1 MKNKLISSLILL
13 SLLLILSAVAESDN
27 IYLKESLTLQL
38 NIEGEFDLIEESSN
52 ANVKEVSTELKL
64 FPQDSFRQT
73 LLETDTTGEV
83 KEDLV
88 YFYWDN
94 PEIESKQY
102 YFNSVV
108 KTKNERLEIKNRLK
122 FPIEDDLKEYF
133 NYLQPTETIDSNTPE
148 IIQKASE
155 LVEGEDDLFKA
166 VFNLANWV
174 EENVEYDLTTLTAET
189 SQKASWVLKNKQGV
203 CDEMTSLFVAMCRS
217 VGIPARFVSGISY
230 TTSELFDENWQPHG
244 WAEVYFPDKG
254 WVEFDI
260 TFGEYGYIDVT
271 HIKLRE
277 AEDPAIPSSEF
288 SWLANNVQLQPG
300 KLDFAV
306 KLLEEGNTETEMI
319 QIEQEILSPAVNIG
333 SYNLIKGILKNNANY
348 YAATT
353 LRLAIPEEVEILGR
367 NKRTVLLNPKEV
379 RETYWLVKI
388 SDDLNQ
394 KYWYSFPSVIY
405 NEKNVSA
412 KDSFQSIYG
421 QTHYSKKEIE
431 QLMIEDEDKTYS
443 RKISFD
449 CDYETEIKLGEEAE
463 VQCEIKNVGNTNLE
477 SINYC
482 IGSVCEMINLPINQ
496 EHSLE
501 INVKGEDP
509 GWQKIVVSAEND
521 YIEKRSSVEY
531 AILDN
536 PSIELKINFP
546 ETIEYGQELI
556 ITVNINKTSFNPPRE
571 VIALISLP
579 GREQKW
585 EIEQINTEEN
595 IKSTLLAEGISFNN
609 KIDVTITWKDQNGK
623 LYSEKQELKIKG
635 SANGLLDNTKLLVNG
650 LINWFL

>member
-1 MKNKLISSLILL
+1 MKKIVWLVIL
-13 SLLLILSAVAESDN
+13 SLLVLTTIAESNN

-38 NIEGEFDLIEESSN
+38 NIEGDFNLIKEESNS
-52 ANVKEVSTELKL
+52 NVKEVSTELLL

-94 PEIESKQY
+94 PKIESKEY
-102 YFNSVV
+102 HFNSIV
-108 KTKNERLEIKNRLK
+108 KTKNERVEIKSKLN
-122 FPIEDDLKEYF
+122 FPIEDDLKDYSEF
-133 NYLQPTETIDSNTPE
+133 LQPTETIDSDTPE

-203 CDEMTSLFVAMCRS
+203 CDEMTSLFIAMARS
-217 VGIPARFVSGISY
+217 VGIPARFISGISY

-244 WAEVYFPDKG
+244 WAEVYFPNKG

-277 AEDPAIPSSEF
+277 TNDPAIPSSEF

-300 KLDFAV
+300 KLDFKV
-306 KLLEEGNTETEMI
+306 KLLEEGNTELELI
-319 QIEQEILSPAVNIG
+319 QIEQEILSPAVEIG
-333 SYNLIKGILKNNANY
+333 SYNLIKGILKNNADY

-367 NKRTVLLNPKEV
+367 NKKTILLNPKEV
-379 RETYWLVKI
+379 RETYWLVKV
-388 SDDLNQ
+388 SEDLNP

-421 QTHYSKKEIE
+421 QTDYSKKEIE
-431 QLMIEDEDKTYS
+431 ELMIQDEDKTYS
-443 RKISFD
+443 RKISFN
-449 CDYETEIKLGEEAE
+449 CDYEKEINLGEEAKI
-463 VQCEIKNVGNTNLE
+463 QCKVKNIGNTNLE

-482 IGSVCEMINLPINQ
+482 IDSVCEIINLPINQ
-496 EHSLE
+496 ESSLE
-501 INVKGEDP
+501 LKTKEEEA
-509 GWQKIVVSAEND
+509 GWQKIVISAEND
-521 YIEKRSSVEY
+521 FIEKRSSIEY
-531 AILDN
+531 AVMDEPNLDV
-536 PSIELKINFP
+536 SIEYPDRIA
-546 ETIEYGQELI
+546 YDQELI
-556 ITVNINKTSFNPPRE
+556 IDVNINKTSFNPPRE
-571 VIALISLP
+571 VIILISLP

-585 EIEQINTEEN
+585 EIEQINTEES
-595 IKSTLLAEGISFNN
+595 IQSILLAEGISFNN
-609 KIDVTITWKDQNGK
+609 KIEVSITWKDQNDK
-623 LYSEKQELKIKG
+623 LYSEKQELEIKG
-635 SANGLLDNTKLLVNG
+635 SAEGLLDNTKLLING
-650 LINWFL
+650 FINWFL